1 MCGVV
6 LVVLDVVCG
15 VVLFVGLCV
24 VVGLND
30 VSVSLCLSGV
40 MLLCVNVLG
49 ECVIM
54 CLFC

>member
-6 LVVLDVVCG
+6 LVVVDVVCG